1 MPGAGVPRIVL
12 AGLGPYARKLYYPLL
27 ERYQSAGLLTIDMVI
42 DLESQRRVVEK
53 YLAARSVQPRRVV
66 LVEGGLDSDSL
77 STVLEEE
84 EALREKPAWG
94 CIVATEPRAHRTYA
108 EWAIS
113 QGMHVLLEKPVTA
126 RDLRTNG
133 PDEALGLVADH
144 HHLTELAE
152 GRGVTV
158 VVQAQRRVHP
168 AYRLVKEILDDIVS
182 EFGIPITYMD
192 VHHSDGTWN
201 MPWEFASRDGHPYKY
216 GYGKLLH
223 SGYHFIDL
231 FCWLTEVNQNIGR
244 PPDRLGLDVFAVD
257 ALRVDAQ
264 ITDDSYERL
273 FGGDRWRRYSG
284 LPRPASLPVQPWGE
298 TDVVVLARLM
308 NGSDVLTTAVLS
320 LLQSSLSGR
329 SWLELPEDTY
339 KGNGRIRHERVTI
352 HVGPLMVIQMYSYQD
367 GLIDGTSPFRVVVH
381 RNRKLVGGEA
391 VTRMTMRSKA
401 GGSAVASDSL
411 NNRAREEIL
420 EDFLAAD
427 GRRSGLAL
435 HRTTV
440 RVVAAAVAGVARLA
454 QGGSGRSV
462 VALDA
467 SAGEWYRPE

>member
-1 MPGAGVPRIVL
+1 
-12 AGLGPYARKLYYPLL
+12 
-27 ERYQSAGLLTIDMVI
+27 MVI

-66 LVEGGLDSDSL
+66 LVDDGLDSESL
-77 STVLEEE
+77 ATVLEKED
-84 EALREKPAWG
+84 ALRGNPAWG
-94 CIVATEPRAHRTYA
+94 CIVATEPRAHRTYV
-108 EWAIS
+108 EWAVR

-126 RDLRTNG
+126 RDLRTDG

-144 HHLTELAE
+144 HHLTALAE
-152 GRGVTV
+152 EKGVTV

-168 AYRLVKEILDDIVS
+168 AYRLVKEILGDIVS

-192 VHHSDGTWN
+192 IHHSDGTWN
-201 MPWEFASRDGHPYKY
+201 MPWEFVSREGHPYKY

-231 FCWLTEVNQNIGR
+231 FCWLTEVNENIGR

-257 ALRVDAQ
+257 AHRVDAQ
-264 ITDDSYERL
+264 LTEASYERL
-273 FGGDRWRRYSG
+273 FGRDRWQRHSG

-320 LLQSSLSGR
+320 LLQSSFSGR

-352 HVGPLMVIQMYSYQD
+352 HVGPLMAIQVHSYQD
-367 GLIDGTSPFRVVVH
+367 GLLDGSSPFQVVIY
-381 RNRKLVGGEA
+381 RNRELVGGEA
-391 VTRMTMRSKA
+391 VTRMTMRSGA
-401 GGSAVASDSL
+401 EGSAVASDSL

-440 RVVAAAVAGVARLA
+440 RAVSAAVAGVARLA

-467 SAGEWYRPE
+467 SASEWYRPQ